1 MADFDPSTSRREKQK
16 LTKKFSVAKTGKSSL
31 YDSKAR
37 VSFTVLISYVHPKV
51 EEYSTVPV
59 PYSKF
64 GIFLQFAMRRTFF
77 DGLEK
82 SKNMF

>member
-37 VSFTVLISYVHPKV
+37 VSFTVLISYICKV
-51 EEYSTVPV
+51 EEYGTVPC
-59 PYSKF
+59 SKF
-64 GIFLQFAMRRTFF
+64 GIF
-77 DGLEK
+77 
-82 SKNMF
+82 